1 MTPETAI
8 AKVPLALAAP
18 RPTVT
23 SFDSGYEH
31 SIEHLAEVRRL
42 VEEADKDQLLLPE
55 WFKATA

>member
-8 AKVPLALAAP
+8 AKLPVALAAP

-31 SIEHLAEVRRL
+31 SLEHLLEVRGL
-42 VEEADKDQLLLPE
+42 VEEADEEQTIE

>member
-8 AKVPLALAAP
+8 AEVPVAIAAP

-31 SIEHLAEVRRL
+31 SLEHLMQVRLL
-42 VEEADKDQLLLPE
+42 VEEADEEKVTALE
-55 WFKATA
+55 WLKASA

>member
-8 AKVPLALAAP
+8 AKVPVSMAAL

-31 SIEHLAEVRRL
+31 SLEHLMEVRRL
-42 VEEADKDQLLLPE
+42 LEEADEEKVTAPE
-55 WFKATA
+55 WFKASA